1 MNRDTASARAAQAQF
16 DRQAASYSVSS
27 AHSGGEGLS
36 LLKQYAALGRYDTIV
51 DIATG
56 AGFTAFA
63 LAPYARRVV
72 ATDIATGMLV
82 QTRRL
87 AAEHNPVN
95 VALAMA
101 EAESL
106 PFTSGSLDLVS
117 CRQAA
122 HHFHDLPGAVAE
134 IRRVLKPGG
143 VFLLSDTVAPE
154 GDREAGWLNDVELRR
169 DSSNQRDWRPS
180 EWLALLED
188 TRLQVTHRSMAKV
201 HLEFNDWVLRSAT
214 PQRLIEPLRR
224 DFISSK
230 PSVVKAF
237 GIRPEGKEIHFHW
250 DVLVVRAVRG

>member
-1 MNRDTASARAAQAQF
+1 M
-16 DRQAASYSVSS
+16 
-27 AHSGGEGLS
+27 GE
-36 LLKQYAALGRYDTIV
+36 YDTVV

-63 LAPYARRVV
+63 LAPYARRMV
-72 ATDIATGMLV
+72 ATDIAAGMLT

-87 AAEHNPVN
+87 VAEHSSGDM
-95 VALAMA
+95 ALALA

-106 PFTSGSLDLVS
+106 PFASRSLDLVS

-122 HHFHDLPGAVAE
+122 HHFHDLPRAVGE

-143 VFLLSDTVAPE
+143 AFLLSDTVAPE
-154 GDREAGWLNDVELRR
+154 GDPEAGWLNDVELRR
-169 DSSNQRDWRPS
+169 DSSHQRDWRPS
-180 EWLALLED
+180 EWLALLD
-188 TRLQVTHRSMAKV
+188 DVGLQVTHKSMARV

-214 PQRLIEPLRR
+214 PQQLIEPLRR
-224 DFISSK
+224 DFLSAK

-237 GIRPEGKEIHFHW
+237 GIRPEGEEIHFHW

>member
-1 MNRDTASARAAQAQF
+1 MNRDTASARTAQAQF

-27 AHSGGEGLS
+27 AHSGGGGLS
-36 LLKQYAALGRYDTIV
+36 LMKQYAALGEYDTIV

-63 LAPYARRVV
+63 LAPHARRIV
-72 ATDIATGMLV
+72 ATDIAAGMLA

-87 AAEHNPVN
+87 AAEHDPGNL
-95 VALAMA
+95 ALAMA

-106 PFTSGSLDLVS
+106 PFVSGSLDLVS

-122 HHFHDLPGAVAE
+122 HHFHDLPRAVAE

-169 DSSNQRDWRPS
+169 DSSHQRDWRPS
-180 EWLALLED
+180 EWLALLKD
-188 TRLQVTHRSMAKV
+188 TGLQVTHRDMAKV

-214 PQRLIEPLRR
+214 PQQLIEPLRR
-224 DFISSK
+224 DFLSAK
-230 PSVVKAF
+230 PSMVKAF
-237 GIRPEGKEIHFHW
+237 GIRSEGEDIHFHW
-250 DVLVVRAVRG
+250 DVLVVRAVSG

>member
-36 LLKQYAALGRYDTIV
+36 LIEQYAALGRYDTIV

-72 ATDIATGMLV
+72 ATDIAAGMLA

-87 AAEHNPVN
+87 AAEHRHLNM
-95 VALAMA
+95 ALAMA

-106 PFTSGSLDLVS
+106 PFASGSLDLVS

-122 HHFHDLPGAVAE
+122 HHFHDLPMAVGE

-143 VFLLSDTVAPE
+143 AFLLSDTVAPE
-154 GDREAGWLNDVELRR
+154 DDPEADWLNDVELRR
-169 DSSNQRDWRPS
+169 DPSHQRDWRPS

-188 TRLQVTHRSMAKV
+188 TGLQVTHRNMARV

-214 PQRLIEPLRR
+214 PQPLIEPLRR
-224 DFISSK
+224 DFLSAR
-230 PSVVKAF
+230 PSVVEAF
-237 GIRPEGKEIHFHW
+237 GIRPEGEAIHFHW
-250 DVLVVRAVRG
+250 DVLVVRAVRR

>member
-1 MNRDTASARAAQAQF
+1 MNRETASARAAQAQF
-16 DRQAASYSVSS
+16 GRQAASYSVSS

-36 LLKQYAALGRYDTIV
+36 LMKQYAALGEYDTII

-56 AGFTAFA
+56 AGFTALA
-63 LAPYARRVV
+63 LAPYARRIV
-72 ATDIATGMLV
+72 ATDIAAGMLA

-87 AAEHNPVN
+87 AAEHDPVN
-95 VALAMA
+95 MALAMA

-106 PFTSGSLDLVS
+106 PFASGSLDMVS

-122 HHFHDLPGAVAE
+122 HHFHDLPRAAGE
-134 IRRVLKPGG
+134 IRRVLKLGG

-154 GDREAGWLNDVELRR
+154 GDPEADWLNDVELRR
-169 DSSNQRDWRPS
+169 DSSHQRDWKPS

-188 TRLQVTHRSMAKV
+188 TGLQVTHRSMAKV

-214 PQRLIEPLRR
+214 PQALIRPLRR
-224 DFISSK
+224 DFLSAGPAVI
-230 PSVVKAF
+230 KAF
-237 GIRPEGKEIHFHW
+237 GIRPEREDIHFHW

>member
-36 LLKQYAALGRYDTIV
+36 LMKQYAALGEYDTIV

-72 ATDIATGMLV
+72 ATDIAAGMLT

-87 AAEHNPVN
+87 AAEHDPVN
-95 VALAMA
+95 MALAMA

-106 PFTSGSLDLVS
+106 PFASGSLDLVS

-122 HHFHDLPGAVAE
+122 HHFHDLPRAVAE

-169 DSSNQRDWRPS
+169 DSSHQRDWRS
-180 EWLALLED
+180 SAWLALLED
-188 TRLQVTHRSMAKV
+188 TGLQVTHRDMAKV
-201 HLEFNDWVLRSAT
+201 YLEFNDWVLRSAT
-214 PQRLIEPLRR
+214 PQQLIEPLRR
-224 DFISSK
+224 DFLSAK
-230 PSVVKAF
+230 PSVVEAF
-237 GIRPEGKEIHFHW
+237 GIRPEGEEIHFHW
-250 DVLVVRAVRG
+250 DVLVVRAVSG

>member
-1 MNRDTASARAAQAQF
+1 MNRETAPARAAQAQF
-16 DRQAASYSVSS
+16 DQQASSYSASS
-27 AHSGGEGLS
+27 AHSGGESLS
-36 LLKQYAALGRYDTIV
+36 LMKQYAALGRYDTAV

-63 LAPYARRVV
+63 LAPYAKRIV
-72 ATDIATGMLV
+72 ATDIAAGMLA

-87 AAEHNPVN
+87 AAEHDPVN
-95 VALAMA
+95 MALAMA

-106 PFTSGSLDLVS
+106 PFASDSVDLIS

-122 HHFHDLPGAVAE
+122 HHFHDLPRAVGE

-154 GDREAGWLNDVELRR
+154 GDPEAGWLNDVELRR
-169 DSSNQRDWRPS
+169 DPSHQRDWRQS

-188 TRLQVTHRSMAKV
+188 AGLQVTHRSTAKV

-214 PQRLIEPLRR
+214 PHEMIEPLRR
-224 DFISSK
+224 DFLSAK
-230 PSVVKAF
+230 PSVVAAF
-237 GIRPEGKEIHFHW
+237 GIRPEGEDIHFHW

>member
-1 MNRDTASARAAQAQF
+1 MNRETASARAAQAQF

-36 LLKQYAALGRYDTIV
+36 LMKQYAALGEYDTIV

-56 AGFTAFA
+56 AGFTALA
-63 LAPYARRVV
+63 LAPYARRIV
-72 ATDIATGMLV
+72 ATDIAAGMLA

-87 AAEHNPVN
+87 AAEHDPVSM
-95 VALAMA
+95 ALAMA

-106 PFTSGSLDLVS
+106 PFASGSLDMVS

-122 HHFHDLPGAVAE
+122 HHFHDLPMAAGE
-134 IRRVLKPGG
+134 IRRVLKLGG

-154 GDREAGWLNDVELRR
+154 GDPEADWLNDVELRR
-169 DSSNQRDWRPS
+169 DSSHQRDWKPS

-188 TRLQVTHRSMAKV
+188 TGLQATHRSMAKV

-214 PQRLIEPLRR
+214 PQALIRPLRR
-224 DFISSK
+224 DFLSAGPAVI
-230 PSVVKAF
+230 KAF
-237 GIRPEGKEIHFHW
+237 GIRPEGEDIHFHW